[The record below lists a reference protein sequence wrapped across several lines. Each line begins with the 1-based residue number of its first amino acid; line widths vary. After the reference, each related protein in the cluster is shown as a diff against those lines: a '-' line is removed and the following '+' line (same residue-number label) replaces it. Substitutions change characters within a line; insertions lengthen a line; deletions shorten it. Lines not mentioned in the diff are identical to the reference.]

1 MIIDLQ
7 ISDDPSIL
15 GDDAKRADLDA
26 YASQLGLEL
35 GEACGCV
42 VRVATRP
49 RHGCRASGPDRD
61 VAARVEETCREWQAG
76 DHWIEVLNRAL
87 AGVTDDQI
95 RSLRS
100 EAVAANDQ
108 TQIRFCDEAL
118 AGDERAR
125 ALCADA
131 IRDGYAM
138 RD

>member
-7 ISDDPSIL
+7 ISDDPSTL
-15 GDDAKRADLDA
+15 GDNATRDDLDA
-26 YASQLGLEL
+26 YASQLGREL
-35 GEACGCV
+35 GDACGCA

-61 VAARVEETCREWQAG
+61 TAARVADLCREWQTG
-76 DHWIEVLNRAL
+76 DYWIEVLSRAL

-95 RSLRS
+95 HSLRS

-108 TQIRFCDEAL
+108 LQVRFCDEAL
-118 AGDERAR
+118 AGDDRAR

-138 RD
+138 HD